1 MTRCPAGLSCPAQAV
16 EHLKH
21 FVSKGAF
28 DIQGLGPARYVCMM
42 RCNQTLLYVRV
53 DLPRVLFLYS
63 ERFLF
68 LALGSQ
74 TNARA
79 APTK

>member
-28 DIQGLGPARYVCMM
+28 DIQGLGPARCSAVPC
-42 RCNQTLLYVRV
+42 RAVEQDSLYLCSTSPMCV
-53 DLPRVLFLYS
+53 VLY
-63 ERFLF
+63 
-68 LALGSQ
+68 AL
-74 TNARA
+74 
-79 APTK
+79 